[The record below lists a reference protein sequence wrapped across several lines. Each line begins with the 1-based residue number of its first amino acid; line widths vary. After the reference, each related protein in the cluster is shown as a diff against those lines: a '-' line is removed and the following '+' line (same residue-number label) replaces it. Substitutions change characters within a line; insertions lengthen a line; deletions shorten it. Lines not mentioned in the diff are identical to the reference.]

1 MTRFIWLK
9 NQANALSK
17 NAKKEVNAIK
27 LANIAPTFPTVFKAP
42 VDILSNILVYFV
54 DFVVEHSNTEVLTT
68 DLLTLWYLII
78 LYS

>member
-1 MTRFIWLK
+1 MQFTVTPKLTRFIWLK

-42 VDILSNILVYFV
+42 VDILSNILV
-54 DFVVEHSNTEVLTT
+54 SS
-68 DLLTLWYLII
+68 LLIKFSIYIYIQLIHNF
-78 LYS
+78 